1 MFVGVAAVVVGF
13 VGLAWLLGG
22 VANAVYALLVLATI
36 AFVSL
41 LGFRIVVTA

>member
-1 MFVGVAAVVVGF
+1 MFVGVGSLLVGF
-13 VGLAWLLGG
+13 VGLAWLVGG
-22 VANAVYALLVLATI
+22 VANAVYALVVLATV